1 MFRSWTA
8 WATAMPGVAGTET
21 AFEAP
26 VHTMRV
32 MAPHP
37 PKARV
42 SRSGRDTIGGTHR
55 PATTLHGALF
65 AERRSTE
72 RRGGERHDTDIAGQ
86 LSSKRRSSAIR
97 VLNISRSGLRC
108 TCRSDVAAGDRIVL
122 QLPGLPKLRADVR
135 WRSGDLIGCQF
146 VRRLTASEVDVATQ
160 SGVVIGNAFDLFG
173 PPPPAAPPAPPTA
186 TQTIARRIVMFQFV
200 AGALG
205 LLCLGVS
212 IAH

>member
-1 MFRSWTA
+1 
-8 WATAMPGVAGTET
+8 MPGVAGTET

-26 VHTMRV
+26 VRTTRHTV
-32 MAPHP
+32 PHK

-42 SRSGRDTIGGTHR
+42 ALSSRDTIGGTHR
-55 PATTLHGALF
+55 TAAPLHGALF
-65 AERRSTE
+65 AERRDAE
-72 RRGGERHDTDIAGQ
+72 RRDGERHDTNIAGR

-108 TCRSDVAAGDRIVL
+108 TCRSNVAAGDRIVL

-135 WRSGDLIGCQF
+135 WRSDDLIGCQF
-146 VRRLTASEVDVATQ
+146 TRRLTASEVDVATQ

-173 PPPPAAPPAPPTA
+173 PPPPAAPPEPPTA

-200 AGALG
+200 AGACG
-205 LLCLGVS
+205 LLWLGVA
-212 IAH
+212 IAR